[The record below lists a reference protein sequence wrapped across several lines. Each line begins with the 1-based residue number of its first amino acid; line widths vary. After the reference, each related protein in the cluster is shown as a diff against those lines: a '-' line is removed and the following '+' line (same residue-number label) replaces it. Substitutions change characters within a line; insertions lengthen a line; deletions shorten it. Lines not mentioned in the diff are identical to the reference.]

1 MPDIALDAFTL
12 PADIVIA
19 CIWAKTLRVRRVGL
33 FSLFVAAGLLVML
46 HIRSAAGFEVRM
58 AYLLYSYVLVPFV
71 FSTMPWKRTL
81 LVVALVNILIMAGEI
96 VASALW
102 VSVTDLP
109 MASYDVAR
117 ANMPLFCF
125 VHLVYVAFL
134 AAAGYGLHAVLNRH
148 DRVDERDLRFF
159 AGFPAIQSAF
169 LAVPLIVVV
178 YMGRSVDVLLY
189 GSSVYVFVCVA
200 VDALLYRSFVKLLE
214 KRRED
219 QRVAVLAGELDAYLA
234 GYDSVVREVE
244 RTAQARHDLRNQVQ
258 VALALAERG
267 ECARARGH
275 LATCRERLSELAC
288 AADPGEGGRHV

>member
-1 MPDIALDAFTL
+1 MPDVALDAFTL

-19 CIWAKTLRVRRVGL
+19 CIWAKTLHVRRIGL
-33 FSLFVAAGLLVML
+33 FSLLIAIGLLVML

-58 AYLLYSYVLVPFV
+58 AYLFYSYVFIPFA

-81 LVVALVNILIMAGEI
+81 LVVALVNILIMAGET

-125 VHLVYVAFL
+125 VHLVYMVFL
-134 AAAGYGLHAVLNRH
+134 AVAGYGLYAVLNRH
-148 DRVDERDLRFF
+148 DRVDEGDLRFF

-178 YMGRSVDVLLY
+178 YMGRSY
-189 GSSVYVFVCVA
+189 TYI
-200 VDALLYRSFVKLLE
+200 
-214 KRRED
+214 
-219 QRVAVLAGELDAYLA
+219 
-234 GYDSVVREVE
+234 
-244 RTAQARHDLRNQVQ
+244 
-258 VALALAERG
+258 
-267 ECARARGH
+267 
-275 LATCRERLSELAC
+275 
-288 AADPGEGGRHV
+288 